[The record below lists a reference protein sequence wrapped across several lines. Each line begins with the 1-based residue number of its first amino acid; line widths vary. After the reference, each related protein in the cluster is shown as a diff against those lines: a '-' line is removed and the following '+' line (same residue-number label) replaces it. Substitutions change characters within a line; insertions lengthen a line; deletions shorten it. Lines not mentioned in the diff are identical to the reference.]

1 LVNSWLMRW
10 RAMSGPDKVPAEQ
23 VLKNIRRATQR
34 HLSAEDKME
43 GLRGEDSIAELYRR
57 EGIVQNLYIDPGP
70 GTGLPHDVRSF
81 NPTYLDRILGHS
93 APAVCVGAEGQ
104 GLDH

>member
-1 LVNSWLMRW
+1 MRW

-23 VLKNIRRATQR
+23 VLKNIRRATHR
-34 HLSAEDKME
+34 HLSAEDKIRIVLE

-81 NPTYLDRILGHS
+81 NPTSHSSHS